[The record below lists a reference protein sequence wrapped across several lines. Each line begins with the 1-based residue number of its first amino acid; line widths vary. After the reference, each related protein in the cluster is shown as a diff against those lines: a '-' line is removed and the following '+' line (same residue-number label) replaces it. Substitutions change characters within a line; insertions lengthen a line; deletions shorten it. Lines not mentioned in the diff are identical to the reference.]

1 MPSRSFFGYAK
12 PAFRYELLSTTLPQP
27 IAVPAAETVTLL
39 LPREMG
45 ITSSE
50 IIKIGAKVKTGQ
62 PLTWDGQPGPAVVST
77 VTGTIE
83 KVAAFTGDYNK
94 KFTAITIAPD
104 GNEELDDQFQK
115 ASDSITSQV
124 LCDFLSSAPGGGQL
138 EKLLDGDKP
147 IDTIIIYGGDTD
159 LLVETNLYILKGQTN
174 AVNQGIKALKAA
186 SGIEKV
192 VVVVPAESFQNF
204 DGHFAADVK
213 AVPAAYPGAQPL
225 MILYH
230 LTGQLLSQ
238 GQSFEDL
245 GMLFI
250 RAEAVASIG
259 KAVESGRIPTD
270 KILTVVDQ
278 NGNKNLVSAPLGTT
292 VGSVLRKLNIDVN
305 DGDRI
310 IFGGPMTGTAIY
322 SEDQP
327 IAPDSDAIMVQNH
340 ADIVFSSD
348 YPCINCGECTRIC
361 PSNIQV
367 HMLERFLEVGQFQE
381 GADLYDLYSCVECGL
396 CSLVCPS
403 RIPIL
408 QYIKL
413 AKYELASAIPA
424 EEENE

>member
-1 MPSRSFFGYAK
+1 
-12 PAFRYELLSTTLPQP
+12 
-27 IAVPAAETVTLL
+27 
-39 LPREMG
+39 MG
-45 ITSSE
+45 IKPSE
-50 IIKIGAKVKTGQ
+50 IIKVGAEVKTGQ
-62 PLTWDGQPGPAVVST
+62 RLTWDDQPGPSVVST

-83 KVAAFTGDYNK
+83 KVEAYIGDYNQ
-94 KFTAITIAPD
+94 KFTAITIAPN
-104 GNEELDDQFQK
+104 GQEMLDDQFE
-115 ASDSITSQV
+115 ASKGNLTPQI
-124 LCDFLSSAPGGGQL
+124 LNDFLSSAPGGAPL
-138 EKLLDGDKP
+138 KKLLDVDKP

-159 LLVETNLYILKGQTN
+159 LLVETNLYILKGQTD
-174 AVNQGIKALKAA
+174 AVNNGIKTLKAA
-186 SGIEKV
+186 TGIEKV
-192 VVVVPAESFQNF
+192 IVAVPAESFQNF
-204 DGHFAADVK
+204 DGHFAADVQ
-213 AVPAAYPGAQPL
+213 AVPAEYPGGQPL

-230 LTGQLLSQ
+230 LTGKLLEQ

-245 GMLFI
+245 RMLFI

-259 KAVESGRIPTD
+259 KAVDSGRIPTD

-278 NGNKNLVSAPLGTT
+278 NGNKSLVSAPIGTP
-292 VGSVLRKLNIDVN
+292 VGNVLKKLNISVSE
-305 DGDRI
+305 GDRI

-322 SEDQP
+322 SEEQP
-327 IAPDSDAIMVQNH
+327 IAPDTDAIMVQNH
-340 ADIVFSSD
+340 SDIVFSSD

-367 HMLERFLEVGQFQE
+367 QMLERFLEVNQFQE

>member
-1 MPSRSFFGYAK
+1 MLSRSFFGYAK

-27 IAVPAAETVTLL
+27 IPVTADGSVTLL

-45 ITSSE
+45 VKPSE
-50 IIKIGAKVKTGQ
+50 TIKVGAGVITGQ
-62 PLTWDGQPGPAVVST
+62 RLSWDEQPGPSVVST

-83 KVAAFTGDYNK
+83 KVEAYTGDYNQ
-94 KFTAITIAPD
+94 KFTAITIKPEGD
-104 GNEELDDQFQK
+104 EVLDEQFKSSAGDLTPQ
-115 ASDSITSQV
+115 
-124 LCDFLSSAPGGGQL
+124 LLNDFLSSAPGAAPLG
-138 EKLLDGDKP
+138 KLLNGDKP
-147 IDTIIIYGGDTD
+147 IDTIIIYGGDSD
-159 LLVETNLYILKGQTN
+159 LLVETNLYILKSETD
-174 AVNQGIKALKAA
+174 AVEQGIKALKAA
-186 SGIEKV
+186 TGIEKV
-192 VVVVPAESFQNF
+192 ILAVPAESFQNV
-204 DGHFAADVK
+204 DDHFPAEVQ
-213 AVPAAYPGAQPL
+213 AVPSAYPGAQPL

-230 LTGQLLSQ
+230 MTGKLLAQ
-238 GQSFEDL
+238 GQRFEDL

-259 KAVESGRIPTD
+259 KAVASGQIPAE

-278 NGNKNLVSAPLGTT
+278 NGNKHLASAPLGASVGDVLSALKIT
-292 VGSVLRKLNIDVN
+292 VS

-322 SEDQP
+322 SESQP
-327 IAPDSDAIMVQNH
+327 IGPDSDAIMVQNH
-340 ADIVFSSD
+340 SDIVFSSD
-348 YPCINCGECTRIC
+348 YPCINCGECARIC

-367 HMLERFLEVGQFQE
+367 QMLERFLEAGQFQE
-381 GADLYDLYSCVECGL
+381 GADEYDLYSCVECGL
-396 CSLVCPS
+396 CSMICPS